1 MYILL
6 RSVPKT
12 LYATSSSIGAY
23 RAGLSSAE
31 TPQYTLTPFKANFQS
46 AAAPQHAS
54 QRLKPGFDQP
64 KRHIKPCQARLA
76 VSEHLGR
83 RITLSRRIA
92 VKPTFDQL
100 GPHTMHWLHAAS
112 GSTSYLPSYDS
123 PVS

>member
-1 MYILL
+1 MYLLL
-6 RSVPKT
+6 RSVPDT

-23 RAGLSSAE
+23 QAG
-31 TPQYTLTPFKANFQS
+31 
-46 AAAPQHAS
+46 
-54 QRLKPGFDQP
+54 
-64 KRHIKPCQARLA
+64 LA

-100 GPHTMHWLHAAS
+100 GPRTMHWLHADS